1 MTDLARLPSTTQC
14 HYPPGEDSRTTEKAI
29 RDFRAQRVDKSP
41 KNVSEDGLE
50 NAPPTR
56 AGNRAQ
62 IRPVV
67 GLISLWSQKLNSWRS
82 AMDSNHRYGLPHHP
96 PQRLSRTWLT
106 PSRAS
111 NWSAQKLGLSRSQPF
126 SAGKRLAFYY
136 RDLYET
142 LTGKSLTLCPVS
154 YRADARHRNPA
165 KAEKSP
171 VRLGFVMTGS
181 GLPMSNRL
189 VSPRRTGV
197 VVLIPC
203 HAER

>member
-1 MTDLARLPSTTQC
+1 MGFHTIRLR
-14 HYPPGEDSRTTEKAI
+14 G
-29 RDFRAQRVDKSP
+29 SP
-41 KNVSEDGLE
+41 V
-50 NAPPTR
+50 
-56 AGNRAQ
+56 
-62 IRPVV
+62 
-67 GLISLWSQKLNSWRS
+67 
-82 AMDSNHRYGLPHHP
+82 
-96 PQRLSRTWLT
+96 TWLT

-154 YRADARHRNPA
+154 YRAHARHRNPA
-165 KAEKSP
+165 KAERSP

-203 HAER
+203 HAERRVEPSLLDRSISLPFHMARRAGTAPTWPLMQPFGGLAACVSLYNSHPPTKRQAV